1 MTISRSATSQQI
13 TKPGR
18 KVGGPKKKVAGR
30 KRPRGV
36 GQGLASRNKRRSKA

>member
-1 MTISRSATSQQI
+1 MAISRSATSQQI

-18 KVGGPKKKVAGR
+18 KVGGPKKQTSGR

-36 GQGLASRNKRRSKA
+36 GQGLAGRTKRRRKA